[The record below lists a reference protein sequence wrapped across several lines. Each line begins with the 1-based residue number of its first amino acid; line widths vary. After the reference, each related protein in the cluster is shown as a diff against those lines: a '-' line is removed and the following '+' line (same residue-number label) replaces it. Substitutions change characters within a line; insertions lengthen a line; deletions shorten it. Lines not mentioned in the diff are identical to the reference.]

1 MTNSAERG
9 LCIFGAY
16 SATAVDASARRTQIG
31 PAWRARVGNSVLD
44 LSRVCLIKLGPASV
58 GLSAKIITHLM
69 VTTKTGLPLD
79 TLRARTATLSLPRTP
94 PDDDP
99 TLIEPLRELFTR
111 VDTGVRCR
119 TSSAAGCAKRSRRR
133 SAKMRGLRARDD
145 GHAVVHIGDESS
157 RTVMVLVQDLSG
169 RAVLPL
175 VPESGEREL
184 IAVGTREVVGLL
196 AFWHLLPFAIR
207 TTIFSCTLVAP
218 CETFATCARA
228 LSPRQ
233 RFLSY
238 FSSKLSRLTPPTIDV
253 LVPIDVVGGFSETRF
268 CNSIAVI
275 ARRWPPR

>member
-1 MTNSAERG
+1 MST
-9 LCIFGAY
+9 
-16 SATAVDASARRTQIG
+16 
-31 PAWRARVGNSVLD
+31 RA
-44 LSRVCLIKLGPASV
+44 C
-58 GLSAKIITHLM
+58 
-69 VTTKTGLPLD
+69 
-79 TLRARTATLSLPRTP
+79 
-94 PDDDP
+94 
-99 TLIEPLRELFTR
+99 
-111 VDTGVRCR
+111 
-119 TSSAAGCAKRSRRR
+119 AAGRRR
-133 SAKMRGLRARDD
+133 PRVAQSVP
-145 GHAVVHIGDESS
+145 AVVQPRCEVCGLGMTGTRSFTLATKSS

-268 CNSIAVI
+268 ATRLRSSPVGGRHGDIVATKTPELPWLSICA
-275 ARRWPPR
+275 AGQQSDCGG